1 MTYADAHPDEVRILM
16 ALHQSKPLGNQ
27 YVLRWFLFYLGV
39 RLMQDIVY
47 KIQDLRR
54 LDWNDNSRS
63 SLGTP
68 GCFLKT
74 YEHDGAKRIYYKMS
88 NYDSY
93 RGVFG
98 HESVNELIVSRVLD
112 VLGIEHVR
120 YRLVHAL
127 VEVDHKEFETWLCTS
142 RNFKKSGE
150 QKTALDAFY
159 DIMKMEKETPVQFI
173 DRMGWSTQ
181 ICQMMVVDYLICNR
195 DRHGAN
201 VEVLENEIG
210 EIRLAPLFD
219 HGLSLLFS
227 CYDDIQQI
235 REFDVMKDR
244 PVNNF
249 FYTKSLEEN
258 LMFVPANIELH
269 PIKEEDRAYI
279 LHGVE
284 RILSQEHIEKI
295 WEMLYGRWKR
305 YEEIQYQK

>member
-1 MTYADAHPDEVRILM
+1 
-16 ALHQSKPLGNQ
+16 
-27 YVLRWFLFYLGV
+27 
-39 RLMQDIVY
+39 MQDIVY
-47 KIQDLRR
+47 KTQDLRR

-74 YEHDGAKRIYYKMS
+74 YEHEGAKRIYYKMS

-120 YRLVHAL
+120 YRLVHSL

-142 RNFKKSGE
+142 RNFKKSG
-150 QKTALDAFY
+150 D
-159 DIMKMEKETPVQFI
+159 
-173 DRMGWSTQ
+173 
-181 ICQMMVVDYLICNR
+181 
-195 DRHGAN
+195 
-201 VEVLENEIG
+201 
-210 EIRLAPLFD
+210 
-219 HGLSLLFS
+219 
-227 CYDDIQQI
+227 
-235 REFDVMKDR
+235 
-244 PVNNF
+244 
-249 FYTKSLEEN
+249 
-258 LMFVPANIELH
+258 
-269 PIKEEDRAYI
+269 
-279 LHGVE
+279 GVE